1 MHQGPRSPTVL
12 LLVDLQK
19 AFCDPDGSMARQG
32 RDIAA
37 MREAA
42 SRCSELAR
50 HARESDVPVIW
61 TRMSYRPDFLDG
73 GRLVWEL
80 RPNLRRLGAMRS
92 DTPDGELSDRVTAAL
107 NDVVI
112 QKPRY
117 SALYATPLEA
127 QLRALGVERILVGGV
142 TTSMCVETTVRDLS
156 QRDYDTQVIGAACAD
171 FDAERHRASLAAIEF
186 GFAPIIDLPEAS
198 RLIDASRPPQEPGHG
213 RPG

>member
-42 SRCSELAR
+42 SRCSELAH
-50 HARESDVPVIW
+50 HAREAAVPVIW
-61 TRMSYRPDFLDG
+61 TRMTYRPDFLDG

-80 RPNLRRLGAMRS
+80 RPNLRRIGAMRS
-92 DTPDGELSDRVTAAL
+92 DTSDGDLSDRAAAEAT
-107 NDVVI
+107 DVVI
-112 QKPRY
+112 QNPRY

-127 QLRALGVERILVGGV
+127 QLRALGVERVLVGGV

-171 FDAERHRASLAAIEF
+171 FDTERHRASLAAIEF
-186 GFAPIIDLPEAS
+186 GFAPIIDLAEAR
-198 RLIDASRPPQEPGHG
+198 RLIDEASSAFARGHDG
-213 RPG
+213 TG